1 MSSPQPM
8 YSTHHQAIDAA
19 SGDFG
24 DLQSLPTLLAN
35 LPKRIDEL
43 PARIAQRHP
52 TALALIENHRHLSY
66 ADLRDAIDTM
76 AQQLRLMGVQENDRI
91 MVINENC
98 IALIVLMLAI
108 TRLNAWPL
116 PVNAR
121 LTSAEIDRIR
131 AHANPLLSIYTLAA
145 SPSAQQHAQQ
155 DHAQPLDCVAVD
167 VGALAFTKASLN
179 PRSLDNPLRLH
190 EALPGPQNP
199 HTDASEQC
207 AALLYTTGTTGAPK
221 GVMLSHRNLLFI
233 AAVSSTLRRVTA
245 SDVVYAVLPISH
257 VYGLAS
263 VCLGTLFAGASL
275 RLAPRFSPES
285 VCDALA
291 HESITILQGVPAMH
305 AKLIEYA
312 QTHPERWHA
321 PQLRF
326 VYSGGAPL
334 DLTLKRRAEA
344 FYGMPL
350 HNGYGMTE
358 SSPTI
363 AQTRLDLPP
372 ADTSV
377 GPPIPGI
384 QVRIVGLDGA
394 LLKNGQV
401 GELWVQG
408 PNVMLGYYRD
418 PLATQNT
425 ITKGWLKTGDL
436 ARQDENHALHIVG
449 RCTELIIR
457 AGFNVYPAEIEQVLN
472 SHPDVM
478 HSAVVGRPLA
488 SDEEII
494 AFIELKPGLHA
505 TPQTFAN
512 WCAARLAPYK
522 QPAEIH
528 LLEALPTAPSGKIL
542 KHALQQ
548 RFTDG
553 N

>member
-1 MSSPQPM
+1 M
-8 YSTHHQAIDAA
+8 YNTPNHTIDAA
-19 SGDFG
+19 SRDFA
-24 DLQSLPTLLAN
+24 DLQFLPTLLAS

-43 PARIAQRHP
+43 PARIAQHQP
-52 TALALIENHRHLSY
+52 AALALTENNRHLSY
-66 ADLRDAIDTM
+66 ADLRDAIDAM
-76 AQQLRLMGVQENDRI
+76 AQQLRLIGVQENDRI
-91 MVINENC
+91 MIINENC

-131 AHANPLLSIYTLAA
+131 AHANPLLSIYTLEA
-145 SPSAQQHAQQ
+145 SQSAQQHAKHDQ
-155 DHAQPLDCVAVD
+155 AQSLAYVAFD
-167 VGALAFTKASLN
+167 IGALAFAKASPHL
-179 PRSLDNPLRLH
+179 RSLD
-190 EALPGPQNP
+190 EAQDPTTDPQQ
-199 HTDASEQC
+199 QC
-207 AALLYTTGTTGAPK
+207 ATLLYTTGTTGAPK

-263 VCLGTLFAGASL
+263 VCLGTLFTGASL

-291 HESITILQGVPAMH
+291 HESISILQGVPAMH

-312 QTHPERWHA
+312 QAHPERWHA

-494 AFIELKPGLHA
+494 AFIELKPGLHT

-542 KHALQQ
+542 KRALQQ
-548 RFTDG
+548 RFTGG

>member
-1 MSSPQPM
+1 M
-8 YSTHHQAIDAA
+8 YNTPNQTIDAA
-19 SGDFG
+19 SRDFA
-24 DLQSLPTLLAN
+24 DLQSLPTLLAS

-43 PARIAQRHP
+43 PARIAQHQP
-52 TALALIENHRHLSY
+52 AALALIENNRHLSY
-66 ADLRDAIDTM
+66 ADLRDAIDAM

-91 MVINENC
+91 MIINENC
-98 IALIVLMLAI
+98 IALIVLMLAL

-121 LTSAEIDRIR
+121 LTRVEIDRIR
-131 AHANPLLSIYTLAA
+131 AHANPLLSIYTLDA
-145 SPSAQQHAQQ
+145 SPAAQQHAKH
-155 DHAQPLDCVAVD
+155 DHAHPLAYVAFNL
-167 VGALAFTKASLN
+167 GALAFAKASTS
-179 PRSLDNPLRLH
+179 PRSLGNPLMRH
-190 EALPGPQNP
+190 DAPSEAQNP
-199 HTDASEQC
+199 ATDTCQQC

-245 SDVVYAVLPISH
+245 NDVVYAVLPISH

-285 VCDALA
+285 VCAALA

-312 QTHPERWHA
+312 QAHPERWHA

-334 DLTLKRRAEA
+334 DLALKRRAEA
-344 FYGMPL
+344 FYGMSL

-363 AQTRLDLPP
+363 AQTRLDLAPT
-372 ADTSV
+372 DTSV

-384 QVRIVGLDGA
+384 QVRIVGPDGA
-394 LLKNGQV
+394 HLKPGKV
-401 GELWVQG
+401 GELWIQG

-418 PLATQNT
+418 SLATQST
-425 ITKGWLKTGDL
+425 IANGWLKTGDL
-436 ARQDENHALHIVG
+436 ARQDENHALHIMG

-478 HSAVVGRPLA
+478 HSAVVGRSSS

-505 TPQTFAN
+505 TPQTFAS
-512 WCAARLAPYK
+512 WCVTRLAPYK

-528 LLEALPTAPSGKIL
+528 LLKALPTAPTGKIL
-542 KHALQQ
+542 KRALQQ
-548 RFTDG
+548 LVTDG